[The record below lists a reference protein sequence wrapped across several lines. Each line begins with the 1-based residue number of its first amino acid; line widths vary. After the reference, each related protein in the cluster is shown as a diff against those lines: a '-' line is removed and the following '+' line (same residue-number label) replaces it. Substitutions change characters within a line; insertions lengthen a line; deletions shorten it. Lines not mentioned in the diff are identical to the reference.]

1 MDLLAHLEAYVA
13 VTEER
18 SFSRAADL
26 LYVAQPVLSRRI
38 KTLEQHLGGEL
49 FDRSRRQITSTDLGI
64 QLLPHAKDVLSRV
77 EHLRQV
83 ASAALASASQ
93 PVGVPPD
100 CDPAGLARVIRAG
113 AGRGVTISVRELS
126 AEERADGIAAG
137 SLAFAL
143 LRVPPE
149 SASHR
154 VPLGLATAAPT
165 SRRAVHLESLR
176 PRRGAVAEQAPPIL
190 LTAED
195 GLGFAA
201 ERFDK
206 AAARAGLAEGRVRRA
221 ASTATAVA
229 ETLAGHAML
238 LCAEPFARRHG
249 LAWSPLADATLHRG
263 YELASTGNRDVPAWL
278 EPLLV
283 AAVGAGAEPAGK
295 AVDRDV
301 EIPDARARLAAR
313 G

>member
-1 MDLLAHLEAYVA
+1 MRC
-13 VTEER
+13 TW
-18 SFSRAADL
+18 RACG
-26 LYVAQPVLSRRI
+26 P
-38 KTLEQHLGGEL
+38 G
-49 FDRSRRQITSTDLGI
+49 
-64 QLLPHAKDVLSRV
+64 
-77 EHLRQV
+77 
-83 ASAALASASQ
+83 
-93 PVGVPPD
+93 
-100 CDPAGLARVIRAG
+100 
-113 AGRGVTISVRELS
+113 
-126 AEERADGIAAG
+126 
-137 SLAFAL
+137 
-143 LRVPPE
+143 
-149 SASHR
+149 
-154 VPLGLATAAPT
+154 AAP
-165 SRRAVHLESLR
+165 
-176 PRRGAVAEQAPPIL
+176 VAEQAPPIL

>member
-13 VTEER
+13 VTEEG
-18 SFSRAADL
+18 SFSRAADV

-49 FDRSRRQITSTDLGI
+49 FDRSRRQITSTDLGV

-83 ASAALASASQ
+83 ARAALASAAQ

-100 CDPAGLARVIRAG
+100 CDPATLARVISSG
-113 AGRGVTISVRELS
+113 ARRGVTISVRELP
-126 AEERADGIAAG
+126 AEERADALAAG
-137 SLAFAL
+137 SLTFAL

-149 SASHR
+149 AASHR
-154 VPLGLATAAPT
+154 VPLGLATSAPLPT
-165 SRRAVHLESLR
+165 RTVHLESLR
-176 PRRGAVAEQAPPIL
+176 PRRGAPARQAPPIL

-195 GLGFAA
+195 GPGFAA

-206 AAARAGLAEGRVRRA
+206 AAARAGLAEERVRRA
-221 ASTATAVA
+221 ASTAAAVA

-238 LCAEPFARRHG
+238 LCAEPLARRHE
-249 LAWSPLADATLHRG
+249 LAWTPLADESLHRG
-263 YELASTGNRDVPAWL
+263 YELARTANRDVPAWL

-283 AAVGAGAEPAGK
+283 AAVGARAEPAELP
-295 AVDRDV
+295 ADRDV
-301 EIPDARARLAAR
+301 ERPDVRARLAAR